1 VSEDFKHELEVQ
13 LGKKLNG
20 KLGSAGRCLTYH
32 AMLSE
37 NNIWDLFEDHRVFV
51 IFDEIHHCSGNDIHN
66 SNAWGQ
72 KIISEIQGKAKFT
85 LALTGTPWRS
95 DKIPITLGQY
105 SNTGI
110 IHCDYSYGLTK
121 AIEDNVCRIPNIT
134 LIDNDKITLTASG
147 SSSQYNSFE
156 TLLKES
162 KCNYQSLI
170 ESKSLIKYMLEQ
182 ANKKLNTIRKTDDK
196 AGGLIV
202 ASSVSHAKDIHTIL
216 KKILK
221 EDAVIVTY
229 LEPNAV
235 LLIKQYK
242 VSNVKWIISVGMIS
256 EGTNIPRLK
265 VCCYLTRVKTELYFR
280 QVLGRVLRVNGTDN
294 DKGYLFM
301 PAEPVIS
308 GYALRV
314 SEDIPYENVLKFES
328 IHYKKNRIKI
338 IKSEFETTNGKLKD
352 MFEVDEQ
359 INFTGNNAIGGTPS
373 LSRGYENSLDLFGNF
388 QRKVFTLNGHY
399 K

>member
-1 VSEDFKHELEVQ
+1 
-13 LGKKLNG
+13 
-20 KLGSAGRCLTYH
+20 
-32 AMLSE
+32 
-37 NNIWDLFEDHRVFV
+37 
-51 IFDEIHHCSGNDIHN
+51 
-66 SNAWGQ
+66 
-72 KIISEIQGKAKFT
+72 
-85 LALTGTPWRS
+85 
-95 DKIPITLGQY
+95 
-105 SNTGI
+105 
-110 IHCDYSYGLTK
+110 
-121 AIEDNVCRIPNIT
+121 
-134 LIDNDKITLTASG
+134 
-147 SSSQYNSFE
+147 
-156 TLLKES
+156 
-162 KCNYQSLI
+162 
-170 ESKSLIKYMLEQ
+170 
-182 ANKKLNTIRKTDDK
+182 
-196 AGGLIV
+196 
-202 ASSVSHAKDIHTIL
+202 
-216 KKILK
+216 
-221 EDAVIVTY
+221 
-229 LEPNAV
+229 
-235 LLIKQYK
+235 
-242 VSNVKWIISVGMIS
+242 MIS